1 VQHAPKFFTW
11 IWKSSCQPKHKF
23 FFWLLL
29 HDRLNI
35 RNLLR
40 RKNCH
45 LPSFNC
51 ATLQCNQEETLAHIF
66 WSCPFAQQCWAFVCP
81 QVSNQ
86 QSVLEAF
93 YDIMDTL
100 NLPFAV
106 EIIMIVAWVIWI
118 IRNRKIFEDQDPS
131 ISAWKIVFKQVLHL
145 LSYRMKKKCDA
156 AFKAWLQNLS

>member
-1 VQHAPKFFTW
+1 MMLRLRLNNFSLIHGATFGGKFSTTDAYKCLIGVQHEPKFFTW

-29 HDRLNI
+29 HDRLNT

-66 WSCPFAQQCWAFVCP
+66 WSCPFAQQCWPFVCP

-106 EIIMIVAWVIWI
+106 EIIMLVA
-118 IRNRKIFEDQDPS
+118 
-131 ISAWKIVFKQVLHL
+131 
-145 LSYRMKKKCDA
+145 
-156 AFKAWLQNLS
+156 